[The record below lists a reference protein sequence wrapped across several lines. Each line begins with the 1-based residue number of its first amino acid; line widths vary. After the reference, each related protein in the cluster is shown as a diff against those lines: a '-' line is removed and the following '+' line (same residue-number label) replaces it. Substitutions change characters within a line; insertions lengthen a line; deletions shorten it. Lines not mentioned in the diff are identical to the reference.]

1 MKFVLNKLKLTR
13 NMKCSITT
21 DNFHRQNESDP
32 SAGSALSSLMLIV
45 ALGIT
50 LHQSVLLYQG
60 QSL

>member
-32 SAGSALSSLMLIV
+32 SAGSAFSS